1 MHLCTR
7 AHPHAEAAKTRKTRQ
22 RLAGGLFSEKL
33 GKLANSL
40 YSRCKPLAAR
50 GVCKVAANNF
60 STLLKPL
67 AARGVCKVAANNFST
82 LRTPPP
88 AAAILIINGGL
99 RGGFCAELGRNW

>member
-1 MHLCTR
+1 MGIKESVCTLCTL
-7 AHPHAEAAKTRKTRQ
+7 AHPHAKAAKTRKTRQ

-40 YSRCKPLAAR
+40 YS
-50 GVCKVAANNF
+50 
-60 STLLKPL
+60 LLKPL